1 MYIVSMMSD
10 GYNNSENQKPLIQRV
25 DEILPMFD
33 HYISQ
38 LQCFDYTVNISNNN
52 LGNIYT
58 ITINRFYK
66 EEGFWANLFSEHE
79 NLYYERNVEKFDV
92 FLPEQYEKAIDVFTR
107 LLGYHSNCWKKY
119 TELT

>member
-1 MYIVSMMSD
+1 MMLD
-10 GYNNSENQKPLIQRV
+10 GGSEKQKSLIQRIEEV
-25 DEILPMFD
+25 LPMFD

-66 EEGFWANLFSEHE
+66 EEGFWANLFSDYSGK
-79 NLYYERNVEKFDV
+79 LYYERQIEKFDV
-92 FLPEQYEKAIDVFTR
+92 FLPEQYEKAIEVFTR

-119 TELT
+119 VELT